1 MASENGAVRGLLEGR
16 VAWVV
21 GASGAIGSAIAATLA
36 AQGAVV
42 VASGRNR
49 ETLDTLVSS
58 IMGAGGRAS
67 VRVLDICDGA
77 SVTRAVDG
85 IIKAHGAV
93 DGLVNST
100 SLSIFGDFEQLSDA
114 QWLQVL
120 DAKLLGYVRTMRAVL
135 PHMAGRGSGSIV
147 NISGRGGRQPTAA
160 HLPGGAAN
168 AAVNLV
174 TKGISDIYFKR
185 GVRANVVAPGP
196 IVSARFEKIRAS
208 NDELAGGERPR
219 AALDH
224 MGAPE
229 DVADA
234 VAWLLSD
241 LSRHTTGAVI
251 PVDGGGV
258 ATV

>member
-1 MASENGAVRGLLEGR
+1 MV
-16 VAWVV
+16 
-21 GASGAIGSAIAATLA
+21 
-36 AQGAVV
+36 
-42 VASGRNR
+42 
-49 ETLDTLVSS
+49 
-58 IMGAGGRAS
+58 
-67 VRVLDICDGA
+67 DICDSAG
-77 SVTRAVDG
+77 VERAVQEIIREHGG
-85 IIKAHGAV
+85 I

-135 PHMAGRGSGSIV
+135 PHMAERGSGGIV
-147 NISGRGGRQPTAA
+147 NISGRGGRQPTPA

-174 TKGISDIYFKR
+174 TKGIADIYFKR
-185 GVRANVVAPGP
+185 GLRANVVAPGP
-196 IVSARFEKIRAS
+196 IASARFEKIRAS
-208 NDELAGGERPR
+208 NDQVAGGERPR

-224 MGAPE
+224 MGTPE

-241 LSRHTTGAVI
+241 QSRHTTGAVI
-251 PVDGGGV
+251 PVDGGGL